1 MKPIQRSTLL
11 IAIAAFALSACGA
24 GDGAQPSNPAT
35 PRAGGTAKAAPPPSE
50 HRAAVVSTRGTV
62 TQIEPVIKQGDTT
75 GAGAVVGGLLGAAVG
90 NQVGG
95 GDGKKAATVVG
106 AVGGAVVGNNV
117 EKNRAREVVGYRI
130 TVRLDSGSV
139 QTYQQ
144 SQVSGLSVGS
154 RVNVDGGV
162 VRHV

>member
-1 MKPIQRSTLL
+1 MKPIQRSTLS
-11 IAIAAFALSACGA
+11 IAVAAFALSACGA
-24 GDGAQPSNPAT
+24 GDGAPQ
-35 PRAGGTAKAAPPPSE
+35 AGGTANAAPPNE

-62 TQIEPVIKQGDTT
+62 TQIEPVIKQGDTS

-95 GDGKKAATVVG
+95 GDGRKAATVVG

-144 SQVSGLSVGS
+144 SQVSDLSVGS